1 MIHGGTMLE
10 VCSVIGGALILF
22 AALTLWASGGQFK
35 SEHDTDIE
43 S

>member
-1 MIHGGTMLE
+1 MLE

-22 AALTLWASGGQFK
+22 AALTSWASGGQFK
-35 SEHDTDIE
+35 SEND